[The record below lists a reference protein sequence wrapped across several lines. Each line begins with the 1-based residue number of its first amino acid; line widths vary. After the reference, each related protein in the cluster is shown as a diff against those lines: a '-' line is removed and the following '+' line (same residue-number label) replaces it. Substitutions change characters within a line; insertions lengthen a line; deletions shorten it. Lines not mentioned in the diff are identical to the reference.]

1 MKHMALALALLMTA
15 CSPQAAKAPEPAP
28 APVAAAAPE
37 PEGLSMVFAGDLPCA
52 DCPGLRT
59 ELTLTRDAPH
69 SGDGKYKLVET
80 YLERGAPITSTGVW
94 GTLRGDATDEDA
106 TVYELNPDKAEGER
120 RHYKRV
126 GKDEALKVLG
136 GDMKPLPDSLPST
149 LKRVK

>member
-1 MKHMALALALLMTA
+1 MKYMALALALLMTA

-37 PEGLSMVFAGDLPCA
+37 PEGLSLVFAGDLPCA

-106 TVYELNPDKAEGER
+106 TVYLLDPDKPDSGR
-120 RHYKRV
+120 PFRRV
-126 GKDEALKVLG
+126 GDDEALKAL
-136 GDMKPLPDSLPST
+136 DKELKPWPSGLPDT